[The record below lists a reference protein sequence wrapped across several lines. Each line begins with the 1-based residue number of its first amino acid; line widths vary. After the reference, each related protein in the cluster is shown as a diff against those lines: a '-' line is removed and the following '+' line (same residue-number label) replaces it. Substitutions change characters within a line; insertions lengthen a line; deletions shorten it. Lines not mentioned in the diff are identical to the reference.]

1 MQLSL
6 TSFVIRRFVVGA
18 ALIVLTGVMPWRG
31 ELPVLPTLPLA
42 ALMSVSDNSM
52 NYSMNQSAKEALY
65 VRRQRKSPSQSFHRH
80 VSARL
85 AKAVA
90 VGLNLEQVCWLSVV
104 TVLLRT
110 LWGFNVVGLDS

>member
-65 VRRQRKSPSQSFHRH
+65 VRRQRKRSQSFHRH

-90 VGLNLEQVCWLSVV
+90 VGLNLEQVRWLSVV

-110 LWGFNVVGLDS
+110 LWGFKVVGLDS